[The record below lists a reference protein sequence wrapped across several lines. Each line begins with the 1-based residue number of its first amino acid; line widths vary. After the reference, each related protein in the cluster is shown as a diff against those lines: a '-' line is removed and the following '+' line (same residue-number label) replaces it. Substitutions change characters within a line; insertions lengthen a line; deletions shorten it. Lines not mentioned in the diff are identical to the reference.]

1 MLRVLG
7 IKNFA
12 LIEDISLEFTDH
24 FSIITGETGAG
35 KSIILGALS
44 LLLGKRADLNSI
56 KDSEK
61 KCIIEGHFSIGSFN
75 LSSLFD
81 ALDLDYEEHTIIRR
95 EILPSGKS
103 RAFVNDTPVKLSNLS
118 ELGVHL
124 IDIHSQ
130 HETLSIGNTDYQY
143 SVLDTVAQNSKLK
156 QNYKDNFKLL
166 NEYKGHFEKLKSNQ
180 VKADETYDYNVFL
193 LSELKEAKLKV
204 GLLEEL
210 ESEQRKLSHIEELQ
224 EKLGQSFE
232 HLDEESMGVISQL
245 REINLQ
251 MRKAAQLDTNLEE
264 LYRRVESIL
273 IEAEDISSETQSQQ
287 ESLEAD
293 PKVLEQINTQL
304 QHLYN
309 LQKKHHASSIE
320 GLIETQNEL
329 EEQVSVKENAE
340 QALREVQ
347 AKIDDQI
354 EKLEVI
360 AKTLFKTRQDTTKVI
375 STSVESMLGELG
387 IPDAKFEVRG
397 GYTNVFTPKG
407 ADEFEWVFSANKGSA
422 LQDLKKVASGG
433 ELSRIT
439 LAIKSLLAE
448 FENLPT
454 IVFDEIDTGVSGDIA
469 TKMGSIMKKM
479 SSSLQVISITHLPQ
493 IAGMGE
499 QHFKV
504 YKTTENEK
512 TKSNIKILKGQ
523 ERVVELAEMLGGD
536 KTSASALAHA
546 QSLLK

>member
-12 LIEDISLEFTDH
+12 LIEDISLEFTNQ

-130 HETLSIGNTDYQY
+130 HETLSIGNIDYQY

-156 QNYKDNFKLL
+156 QNYKDNYKFL
-166 NEYKGHFEKLKSNQ
+166 NEYKSHFEELKSNQ

-204 GLLEEL
+204 GLQEEL

-224 EKLGQSFE
+224 EKLGKSFE

-245 REINLQ
+245 RDVNSQ

-273 IEAEDISSETQSQQ
+273 IEVEDISSETQSQQ

-304 QHLYN
+304 QHIYN
-309 LQKKHHASSIE
+309 LQKKHHTSNIK

-347 AKIDDQI
+347 VKIDDQI
-354 EKLEVI
+354 EKLKAI
-360 AKTLFKTRQDTTKVI
+360 AKTLFKSRQDTTKVI
-375 STSVESMLGELG
+375 SSSVESMLGELG

-397 GYTNVFTPKG
+397 VYTNVFTPKG

-504 YKTTENEK
+504 YKTTENDK

-536 KTSASALAHA
+536 KTSVSALAHA

>member
-130 HETLSIGNTDYQY
+130 HETLSIGNIDYQY

-166 NEYKGHFEKLKSNQ
+166 NEYKGHFEELKSNQ

-204 GLLEEL
+204 GLQEEL

-232 HLDEESMGVISQL
+232 YLDEESMGVISQL
-245 REINLQ
+245 REVNSQ

-273 IEAEDISSETQSQQ
+273 IEVEDISSETQSQQ

-309 LQKKHHASSIE
+309 LQKKHHASNIE

-354 EKLEVI
+354 EKLKAI
-360 AKTLFKTRQDTTKVI
+360 AKTLFKSRQDTTKVI
-375 STSVESMLGELG
+375 SSSVESMLGELG

-397 GYTNVFTPKG
+397 GYTNIFTLKG

-536 KTSASALAHA
+536 KTSVSALAHA

>member
-1 MLRVLG
+1 VLRVLG

-75 LSSLFD
+75 LSSLFE

-130 HETLSIGNTDYQY
+130 HETLSIGNIDYQY
-143 SVLDTVAQNSKLK
+143 SVLDTVAQNSKVK
-156 QNYKDNFKLL
+156 HDYKVNFKLL
-166 NEYKGHFEKLKSNQ
+166 SEYKRHFEELKFNQ

-193 LSELKEAKLKV
+193 LSELKEAKLKT
-204 GLLEEL
+204 GLQEEL
-210 ESEQRKLSHIEELQ
+210 ESEQRKLSHVEELQ
-224 EKLGQSFE
+224 EKLGQSFQ

-245 REINLQ
+245 RDVNLQ

-273 IEAEDISSETQSQQ
+273 IEAEDISSETQSQL

-293 PKVLEQINTQL
+293 PKVLDQINTQL
-304 QHLYN
+304 QHIYN
-309 LQKKHHASSIE
+309 LQKKHHVSNIE

-340 QALREVQ
+340 QALREGQ
-347 AKIDDQI
+347 AKIDDQT
-354 EKLEVI
+354 EKLKSI
-360 AKTLFKTRQDTTKVI
+360 AKSLFKSRQDTTQVI
-375 STSVESMLGELG
+375 SSKVESMLSDLG

-454 IVFDEIDTGVSGDIA
+454 IIFDEIDTGVSGDIA

-479 SSSLQVISITHLPQ
+479 SSTLQVISITHLPQ

-536 KTSASALAHA
+536 KTSVSALAHA

>member
-75 LSSLFD
+75 LSSLFE

-130 HETLSIGNTDYQY
+130 HETLSIGNIDYQY
-143 SVLDTVAQNSKLK
+143 SVLDTVAQNSKVK
-156 QNYKDNFKLL
+156 QDYKVNFKLL
-166 NEYKGHFEKLKSNQ
+166 SEHKRHFEELKFNQ

-193 LSELKEAKLKV
+193 LSELKEAKLKT
-204 GLLEEL
+204 GLQEEL
-210 ESEQRKLSHIEELQ
+210 ESEQRKLSHVEELE
-224 EKLGQSFE
+224 EKLGQSFQ

-245 REINLQ
+245 REVNLQ

-273 IEAEDISSETQSQQ
+273 IEVEDISSETQSQL
-287 ESLEAD
+287 ESLELD
-293 PKVLEQINTQL
+293 PKVLDQINTQL
-304 QHLYN
+304 QHIYN
-309 LQKKHHASSIE
+309 LQKKHHVSNVE

-340 QALREVQ
+340 QALREGQ
-347 AKIDDQI
+347 AKIDDQT
-354 EKLEVI
+354 EKLKSI
-360 AKTLFKTRQDTTKVI
+360 AKSLFKSRQDTIKVI
-375 STSVESMLGELG
+375 SSKVESMLSELG

-397 GYTNVFTPKG
+397 SYTNVFTPKG

-479 SSSLQVISITHLPQ
+479 STSLQVISITHLPQ

-512 TKSNIKILKGQ
+512 TRSNIKILKGQ

-536 KTSASALAHA
+536 KTSVSALAHA

>member
-61 KCIIEGHFSIGSFN
+61 KCVIEGHFSIGSFN

-130 HETLSIGNTDYQY
+130 HETLSIGNIDYQY
-143 SVLDTVAQNSKLK
+143 SVLDTVAQNSKVK
-156 QNYKDNFKLL
+156 QDYKVNFKLL
-166 NEYKGHFEKLKSNQ
+166 SEHKRHFEELKSIQ

-193 LSELKEAKLKV
+193 LSELKEAKLKT
-204 GLLEEL
+204 GLQEQL
-210 ESEQRKLSHIEELQ
+210 ESEQRKLSHVEELE
-224 EKLGQSFE
+224 EKLGQSFQ

-245 REINLQ
+245 REVNLQ

-273 IEAEDISSETQSQQ
+273 IEVEDISSETQSQL

-293 PKVLEQINTQL
+293 PKVLDQINTQL
-304 QHLYN
+304 QHIYN
-309 LQKKHHASSIE
+309 LQKKHHVSNIE

-340 QALREVQ
+340 QALREGQ
-347 AKIDDQI
+347 AKIDDQT
-354 EKLEVI
+354 EKLKSI
-360 AKTLFKTRQDTTKVI
+360 AKSLFKSRQDTTQVI
-375 STSVESMLGELG
+375 SSKVESMLSDLG

-454 IVFDEIDTGVSGDIA
+454 IIFDEIDTGVSGDIA

-479 SSSLQVISITHLPQ
+479 SSTLQVISITHLPQ

-512 TKSNIKILKGQ
+512 TRSNIKILKGQ

-536 KTSASALAHA
+536 KTSVSALAHA

>member
-1 MLRVLG
+1 VLRVLG

-75 LSSLFD
+75 LSSLFE

-130 HETLSIGNTDYQY
+130 HETLSIGNIDYQY
-143 SVLDTVAQNSKLK
+143 SVLDTVAQNSKVK
-156 QNYKDNFKLL
+156 HDYKVNFKLL
-166 NEYKGHFEKLKSNQ
+166 SEYKRHFEELKFNQ

-193 LSELKEAKLKV
+193 LSELKEAKLKT
-204 GLLEEL
+204 GLQEEL
-210 ESEQRKLSHIEELQ
+210 ESEQRKLSHIEELE
-224 EKLGQSFE
+224 EKLGQSFQ

-245 REINLQ
+245 REVNLQ

-273 IEAEDISSETQSQQ
+273 IEAEDISSETQSQL
-287 ESLEAD
+287 ESLELD
-293 PKVLEQINTQL
+293 PKVLDQINTQL
-304 QHLYN
+304 QHIYN
-309 LQKKHHASSIE
+309 LQKKHHVSNVE

-340 QALREVQ
+340 QALREGQ
-347 AKIDDQI
+347 AKIDDQT
-354 EKLEVI
+354 EKLKAV
-360 AKTLFKTRQDTTKVI
+360 AKSLFKSRQDTIKVI
-375 STSVESMLGELG
+375 SSSVESMLSDLG

-397 GYTNVFTPKG
+397 SYTSVFTPKG

-479 SSSLQVISITHLPQ
+479 SSSLQVVSITHLPQ

-512 TKSNIKILKGQ
+512 TRSNIKILKGQ

-536 KTSASALAHA
+536 KTSVSALAHA

>member
-75 LSSLFD
+75 LSSLFE

-130 HETLSIGNTDYQY
+130 HETLSIGNIDYQY
-143 SVLDTVAQNSKLK
+143 SVLDTVAQNSKVK
-156 QNYKDNFKLL
+156 HDYKVNFKLL
-166 NEYKGHFEKLKSNQ
+166 SEHKRHFEELKFNQ

-193 LSELKEAKLKV
+193 LSELKEAKLKT
-204 GLLEEL
+204 GLQEEL
-210 ESEQRKLSHIEELQ
+210 ESEQRKLSHIEELE
-224 EKLGQSFE
+224 EKLGQSFQ

-245 REINLQ
+245 REVNLQ

-273 IEAEDISSETQSQQ
+273 IEAEDISSETQSQL
-287 ESLEAD
+287 ESLELD
-293 PKVLEQINTQL
+293 PKVLDQINTQL
-304 QHLYN
+304 QHIYN
-309 LQKKHHASSIE
+309 LQKKHHVSNVE

-340 QALREVQ
+340 QALREGQ
-347 AKIDDQI
+347 AKIDDQT
-354 EKLEVI
+354 EKLKSI
-360 AKTLFKTRQDTTKVI
+360 AKSLFKSRQDTIKVI
-375 STSVESMLGELG
+375 SSKVESMLSELG

-397 GYTNVFTPKG
+397 SYTNVFTPKG

-479 SSSLQVISITHLPQ
+479 STSLQVISITHLPQ

-512 TKSNIKILKGQ
+512 TRSNIKILKGQ

-536 KTSASALAHA
+536 KTSVSALAHA

>member
-1 MLRVLG
+1 VLRVLG

-75 LSSLFD
+75 LSSLFE

-130 HETLSIGNTDYQY
+130 HETLSIGNIDYQY
-143 SVLDTVAQNSKLK
+143 SVLDTVAQNSKVK
-156 QNYKDNFKLL
+156 HDYKVNFKLL
-166 NEYKGHFEKLKSNQ
+166 SEYKRHFEELKFNQ

-193 LSELKEAKLKV
+193 LSELKEAKLKT
-204 GLLEEL
+204 GLQEEL
-210 ESEQRKLSHIEELQ
+210 ESEQRKLSHIEELE
-224 EKLGQSFE
+224 EKLGQSFQ

-245 REINLQ
+245 REVNLQ

-273 IEAEDISSETQSQQ
+273 IEAEDISSETQSQL
-287 ESLEAD
+287 ESLELD
-293 PKVLEQINTQL
+293 PKVLDQINTQL
-304 QHLYN
+304 QHIYN
-309 LQKKHHASSIE
+309 LQKKHHVSNVE

-340 QALREVQ
+340 QALREGQ
-347 AKIDDQI
+347 AKIDDQT
-354 EKLEVI
+354 EKLKSI
-360 AKTLFKTRQDTTKVI
+360 AKSLFKSRQDTIQVI
-375 STSVESMLGELG
+375 SSKVESMLSELG

-397 GYTNVFTPKG
+397 SYTSVFTPKG

-512 TKSNIKILKGQ
+512 TRSNIKILKGQ

-536 KTSASALAHA
+536 KTSVSALAHA

>member
-130 HETLSIGNTDYQY
+130 HETLSIGNIDYQY
-143 SVLDTVAQNSKLK
+143 SVLDIVAQNSKVK
-156 QNYKDNFKLL
+156 QDYKVNFKLL
-166 NEYKGHFEKLKSNQ
+166 SEYKRHFEELKFNQ

-193 LSELKEAKLKV
+193 LSELKEAKLKT
-204 GLLEEL
+204 GLQEEL
-210 ESEQRKLSHIEELQ
+210 ESEQRKLSHIEELE
-224 EKLGQSFE
+224 EKLGQSFQ

-245 REINLQ
+245 REVNLQ

-273 IEAEDISSETQSQQ
+273 IEAEDISSETQSQL
-287 ESLEAD
+287 ESLELD
-293 PKVLEQINTQL
+293 PKVLDQINTQL
-304 QHLYN
+304 QHIYN
-309 LQKKHHASSIE
+309 LQKKHHVSNVE

-340 QALREVQ
+340 QALREGQ
-347 AKIDDQI
+347 AKIDDQT
-354 EKLEVI
+354 EKLKSI
-360 AKTLFKTRQDTTKVI
+360 AKSLFKSRQDTIKVI
-375 STSVESMLGELG
+375 SSSVESMLSDLG

-397 GYTNVFTPKG
+397 SYTNVFTPKG

-479 SSSLQVISITHLPQ
+479 SSSLQVVSITHLSQ

-512 TKSNIKILKGQ
+512 TRSNIKILKGQ

-536 KTSASALAHA
+536 KTSVSALAHA

>member
-75 LSSLFD
+75 LSSLFE

-130 HETLSIGNTDYQY
+130 HETLSIGNIDYQY
-143 SVLDTVAQNSKLK
+143 SVLDTVAQNSKVK
-156 QNYKDNFKLL
+156 HDYKVNFKLL
-166 NEYKGHFEKLKSNQ
+166 SEYKRHFEELKFNQ

-193 LSELKEAKLKV
+193 LSELKEAKLKT
-204 GLLEEL
+204 GLQEEL
-210 ESEQRKLSHIEELQ
+210 ESEQRKLSHIEELE
-224 EKLGQSFE
+224 EKLGQSFQ

-245 REINLQ
+245 REVNLQ

-273 IEAEDISSETQSQQ
+273 IEAEDISSETQSQL
-287 ESLEAD
+287 ESLELD
-293 PKVLEQINTQL
+293 PKVLDQINTQL
-304 QHLYN
+304 QHIYN
-309 LQKKHHASSIE
+309 LQKKHHVSNVE

-340 QALREVQ
+340 QALREGQ
-347 AKIDDQI
+347 AKIDDQT
-354 EKLEVI
+354 EKLKSI
-360 AKTLFKTRQDTTKVI
+360 AKSLFKSRQDTIKVI
-375 STSVESMLGELG
+375 SSSVESMLSDLG

-397 GYTNVFTPKG
+397 SYTNVFTPKG

-479 SSSLQVISITHLPQ
+479 SSSLQVVSITHLPQ

-512 TKSNIKILKGQ
+512 TRSNIKILKGQ

-536 KTSASALAHA
+536 KTSVSALAHA

>member
-75 LSSLFD
+75 LSSLFE

-130 HETLSIGNTDYQY
+130 HETLSIGNIDYQY
-143 SVLDTVAQNSKLK
+143 SVLDTVAQNSKVK
-156 QNYKDNFKLL
+156 QDYKVNFKLL
-166 NEYKGHFEKLKSNQ
+166 SEYKRHFEELKFNQ

-193 LSELKEAKLKV
+193 LSELKEAKLKT
-204 GLLEEL
+204 GLQEEL
-210 ESEQRKLSHIEELQ
+210 ESEQRKLSHIEELE
-224 EKLGQSFE
+224 EKLGQSFQ

-245 REINLQ
+245 REVNLQ

-273 IEAEDISSETQSQQ
+273 IEAEDISSETQSQL
-287 ESLEAD
+287 ESLELD
-293 PKVLEQINTQL
+293 PKVLDQINTQL
-304 QHLYN
+304 QHIYN
-309 LQKKHHASSIE
+309 LQKKHHVSNVE

-340 QALREVQ
+340 QALREGQ
-347 AKIDDQI
+347 AKIDDQT
-354 EKLEVI
+354 EKLKAV
-360 AKTLFKTRQDTTKVI
+360 AKSLFKSRQDTIKVI
-375 STSVESMLGELG
+375 SSSVESMLSDLG

-397 GYTNVFTPKG
+397 SYTSVFTPKG

-512 TKSNIKILKGQ
+512 TRSNIKILKGQ

-536 KTSASALAHA
+536 KTSVSALAHA

>member
-75 LSSLFD
+75 LSSLFE

-130 HETLSIGNTDYQY
+130 HETLSIGNIDYQY
-143 SVLDTVAQNSKLK
+143 SVLDTVAQNSKVK
-156 QNYKDNFKLL
+156 HDYKVNFKLL
-166 NEYKGHFEKLKSNQ
+166 SEYKRHFEELKFNQ

-193 LSELKEAKLKV
+193 LSELKEAKLKT
-204 GLLEEL
+204 GLQEEL
-210 ESEQRKLSHIEELQ
+210 ESEQRKLSHIEELE
-224 EKLGQSFE
+224 EKLGQSFQ

-245 REINLQ
+245 REVNLQ

-273 IEAEDISSETQSQQ
+273 IEAEDISSETQSQL
-287 ESLEAD
+287 ESLELD
-293 PKVLEQINTQL
+293 PKVLDQINTQL
-304 QHLYN
+304 QHIYN
-309 LQKKHHASSIE
+309 LQKKHHVSNVE

-340 QALREVQ
+340 QALREGQ
-347 AKIDDQI
+347 AKIDDQT
-354 EKLEVI
+354 EKLKSI
-360 AKTLFKTRQDTTKVI
+360 AKTLFKSRQDTIKVI
-375 STSVESMLGELG
+375 SSSVESMLSDLG

-397 GYTNVFTPKG
+397 SYTSVFTPKG

-479 SSSLQVISITHLPQ
+479 SSSLQVVSITHLPQ

-512 TKSNIKILKGQ
+512 TRSNIKILKGQ

-536 KTSASALAHA
+536 KTSVSALAHA

>member
-75 LSSLFD
+75 LSSLFE

-130 HETLSIGNTDYQY
+130 HETLSIGNIDYQY
-143 SVLDTVAQNSKLK
+143 SVLDTVAQNSKVK
-156 QNYKDNFKLL
+156 HDYKVNFKLL
-166 NEYKGHFEKLKSNQ
+166 SEYKRHFEELKFNQ

-193 LSELKEAKLKV
+193 LSELKEAKLKT
-204 GLLEEL
+204 GLQEEL
-210 ESEQRKLSHIEELQ
+210 ESEQRKLSHIEELE
-224 EKLGQSFE
+224 EKLGQSFQ
-232 HLDEESMGVISQL
+232 HLDEESMGVIYQL
-245 REINLQ
+245 REVNLQ

-273 IEAEDISSETQSQQ
+273 IEAEDISSETQSQL
-287 ESLEAD
+287 ESLELD
-293 PKVLEQINTQL
+293 PKVLDQINTQL
-304 QHLYN
+304 QHIYN
-309 LQKKHHASSIE
+309 LQKKHHVSNVE

-340 QALREVQ
+340 QALREGQ
-347 AKIDDQI
+347 AKIDDQT
-354 EKLEVI
+354 EKLKSI
-360 AKTLFKTRQDTTKVI
+360 AKSLFKSRQDTIKVI
-375 STSVESMLGELG
+375 SSKVESMLSELG

-397 GYTNVFTPKG
+397 SYTSVFTPKG

-479 SSSLQVISITHLPQ
+479 STSLQVISITHLPQ

-512 TKSNIKILKGQ
+512 TRSNIKILKGQ

-536 KTSASALAHA
+536 KTSVSALAHA

>member
-1 MLRVLG
+1 VLRVLG

-75 LSSLFD
+75 LSSLFE

-130 HETLSIGNTDYQY
+130 HETLSIGNIDYQY
-143 SVLDTVAQNSKLK
+143 SVLDTVAQNSKVK
-156 QNYKDNFKLL
+156 QDYKVNFKLL
-166 NEYKGHFEKLKSNQ
+166 SEHKRHFEELKFNQ

-193 LSELKEAKLKV
+193 LSELKEAKLKT
-204 GLLEEL
+204 GLQEEL
-210 ESEQRKLSHIEELQ
+210 ESEQRKLSHIEELE
-224 EKLGQSFE
+224 EKLGQSFQ

-245 REINLQ
+245 REVNLQ

-273 IEAEDISSETQSQQ
+273 IEAEDISSETQSQL
-287 ESLEAD
+287 ESLELD
-293 PKVLEQINTQL
+293 PKVLDQINTQL
-304 QHLYN
+304 QHIYN
-309 LQKKHHASSIE
+309 LQKKHHVSNVE

-340 QALREVQ
+340 QALREGQ
-347 AKIDDQI
+347 AKIDDQT
-354 EKLEVI
+354 EKLKSI
-360 AKTLFKTRQDTTKVI
+360 AKSLFKSRQDTIKVI
-375 STSVESMLGELG
+375 SSKVESMLSELG

-397 GYTNVFTPKG
+397 SYTSVFTPKG

-479 SSSLQVISITHLPQ
+479 STSLQVISITHLPQ

-512 TKSNIKILKGQ
+512 TRSNIKILKGQ

-536 KTSASALAHA
+536 KTSVSALAHA

>member
-75 LSSLFD
+75 LSSLFE

-130 HETLSIGNTDYQY
+130 HETLSIGNIDYQY
-143 SVLDTVAQNSKLK
+143 SVLDTVAQNSKVK
-156 QNYKDNFKLL
+156 HDYKVNFKLL
-166 NEYKGHFEKLKSNQ
+166 SEYKRHFEELKFNQ

-193 LSELKEAKLKV
+193 LSELKEAKLKT
-204 GLLEEL
+204 GLQEEL
-210 ESEQRKLSHIEELQ
+210 ESEQRKLSHIEELE
-224 EKLGQSFE
+224 EKLGQSFQ

-245 REINLQ
+245 REVNLQ

-273 IEAEDISSETQSQQ
+273 IEAEDISSETQSQL
-287 ESLEAD
+287 ESLELD
-293 PKVLEQINTQL
+293 PKVLDQINTQL
-304 QHLYN
+304 QHIYN
-309 LQKKHHASSIE
+309 LQKKHHVSNVE

-340 QALREVQ
+340 QALREGQ
-347 AKIDDQI
+347 AKIDDQT
-354 EKLEVI
+354 EKLKSI
-360 AKTLFKTRQDTTKVI
+360 AKSLFKSRQDTIKVI
-375 STSVESMLGELG
+375 SSKVESMLSELG

-397 GYTNVFTPKG
+397 SYTSVFTPKG

-479 SSSLQVISITHLPQ
+479 STSLQVISITHLPQ

-512 TKSNIKILKGQ
+512 TRSNIKILKGQ

-536 KTSASALAHA
+536 KTSVSALAHA

>member
-1 MLRVLG
+1 VLRVLG

-75 LSSLFD
+75 LSSLFE

-130 HETLSIGNTDYQY
+130 HETLSIGNIDYQY
-143 SVLDTVAQNSKLK
+143 SVLDTVAQNSKVK
-156 QNYKDNFKLL
+156 QDYKVNFKLL
-166 NEYKGHFEKLKSNQ
+166 SEHKRHFEELKFNQ

-193 LSELKEAKLKV
+193 LSELKEAKLKT
-204 GLLEEL
+204 GLQEEL
-210 ESEQRKLSHIEELQ
+210 ESEQRKLSHVEELE
-224 EKLGQSFE
+224 EKLGQSFQ

-245 REINLQ
+245 REVNLQ

-273 IEAEDISSETQSQQ
+273 IEVEDISSETQSQL
-287 ESLEAD
+287 ESLELD
-293 PKVLEQINTQL
+293 PKVLDQINTQL
-304 QHLYN
+304 QHIYN
-309 LQKKHHASSIE
+309 LQKKHHVSNVE

-340 QALREVQ
+340 QALREGQ
-347 AKIDDQI
+347 AKIDDQT
-354 EKLEVI
+354 EKLKSI
-360 AKTLFKTRQDTTKVI
+360 AKSLFKSRQDTIQVI
-375 STSVESMLGELG
+375 SSKVESMLSELG

-397 GYTNVFTPKG
+397 SYTSVFTPKG

-512 TKSNIKILKGQ
+512 TRSNIKILKGQ

-536 KTSASALAHA
+536 KTSVSALAHA

>member
-1 MLRVLG
+1 VLRVLG

-75 LSSLFD
+75 LSSLFE

-130 HETLSIGNTDYQY
+130 HETLSIGNIDYQY
-143 SVLDTVAQNSKLK
+143 SVLDTVAQNSKVK
-156 QNYKDNFKLL
+156 QDYKVNFKLL
-166 NEYKGHFEKLKSNQ
+166 SEYKRHFEELKFNQ

-193 LSELKEAKLKV
+193 LSELKEAKLKT
-204 GLLEEL
+204 GLQEEL
-210 ESEQRKLSHIEELQ
+210 ESEQRKLSHIEELE
-224 EKLGQSFE
+224 EKLGQSFQ

-245 REINLQ
+245 REVNLQ

-273 IEAEDISSETQSQQ
+273 IEAEDISSETQSQL
-287 ESLEAD
+287 ESLELD
-293 PKVLEQINTQL
+293 PKVLDQINTQL
-304 QHLYN
+304 QHIYN
-309 LQKKHHASSIE
+309 LQKKHHVSNVE

-340 QALREVQ
+340 QALREGQ
-347 AKIDDQI
+347 AKIDDQT
-354 EKLEVI
+354 EKLKSI
-360 AKTLFKTRQDTTKVI
+360 AKSLFKSRQDTIQVI
-375 STSVESMLGELG
+375 SSKVESMLSELG

-397 GYTNVFTPKG
+397 SYTSVFTPKG

-479 SSSLQVISITHLPQ
+479 STSLQVISITHLPQ

-512 TKSNIKILKGQ
+512 TRSNIKILKGQ

-536 KTSASALAHA
+536 KTSVSALAHA

>member
-75 LSSLFD
+75 LSSLFE

-130 HETLSIGNTDYQY
+130 HETLSIGNIDYQY
-143 SVLDTVAQNSKLK
+143 SVLDTVAQNSKVK
-156 QNYKDNFKLL
+156 HDYKVNFKLL
-166 NEYKGHFEKLKSNQ
+166 SEYKRHFEELKFNQ

-193 LSELKEAKLKV
+193 LSELKEAKLKT
-204 GLLEEL
+204 GLQEEL
-210 ESEQRKLSHIEELQ
+210 ESEQRKLSHIEELE
-224 EKLGQSFE
+224 EKLGQSFQ

-245 REINLQ
+245 REVNLQ

-273 IEAEDISSETQSQQ
+273 IEAEDISSETQSQL
-287 ESLEAD
+287 ESLELD
-293 PKVLEQINTQL
+293 PKVLDQINTQL
-304 QHLYN
+304 QHIYN
-309 LQKKHHASSIE
+309 LQKKHHVSNVE

-340 QALREVQ
+340 QALREGQ
-347 AKIDDQI
+347 AKIDDQT
-354 EKLEVI
+354 EKLKAV
-360 AKTLFKTRQDTTKVI
+360 AKSLFKSRQDTIKVI
-375 STSVESMLGELG
+375 SSSVESMLSDLG

-397 GYTNVFTPKG
+397 SYTSVFTPKG

-479 SSSLQVISITHLPQ
+479 SSSLQVVSITHLPQ

-512 TKSNIKILKGQ
+512 TRSNIKILKGQ

-536 KTSASALAHA
+536 KTSVSALAHA

>member
-1 MLRVLG
+1 MLKVLG

-56 KDSEK
+56 KDSER

-118 ELGVHL
+118 ELGARL

-130 HETLSIGNTDYQY
+130 HETQSIANIDYQY
-143 SVLDTVAQNSKLK
+143 SVLDTVAQNFNLK
-156 QNYKDNFKLL
+156 KKYKDNFKLL
-166 NEYKGHFEKLKSNQ
+166 SEYKLHFEELKSNQ

-193 LSELKEAKLKV
+193 LSELEEAKLKV
-204 GLLEEL
+204 GLQEEL
-210 ESEQRKLSHIEELQ
+210 ESDQKKLSHIEELQ
-224 EKLGQSFE
+224 EKLGQCFE

-245 REINLQ
+245 REVNLQ
-251 MRKAAQLDTNLEE
+251 MKKAAQLDANLEE
-264 LYRRVESIL
+264 LYRRIESIL
-273 IEAEDISSETQSQQ
+273 IEAEDISSETQSQL

-293 PKVLEQINTQL
+293 PKILEHINAQL
-304 QHLYN
+304 QQIYN
-309 LQKKHHASSIE
+309 LQKKHHTSNIE
-320 GLIETQNEL
+320 GLIETQNKL
-329 EEQVSVKENAE
+329 EEQVFVKENAE
-340 QALREVQ
+340 QALNEVL
-347 AKIDDQI
+347 AKIGDQT
-354 EKLEVI
+354 EKLKAI
-360 AKTLFKTRQDTTKVI
+360 SKTLFKSRQDTTKII
-375 STSVESMLGELG
+375 SSSVESMLSELG

-397 GYTNVFTPKG
+397 SYTSVFTPKG

-479 SSSLQVISITHLPQ
+479 SNSLQVISITHLPQ

-536 KTSASALAHA
+536 KTSVSALAHA

>member
-75 LSSLFD
+75 LSSLFE

-130 HETLSIGNTDYQY
+130 HETLSIGNIDYQY
-143 SVLDTVAQNSKLK
+143 SVLDTVAQNSKVK
-156 QNYKDNFKLL
+156 QDYKVNFKLL
-166 NEYKGHFEKLKSNQ
+166 SEYKRHFEELKFNQ

-193 LSELKEAKLKV
+193 LSELKEAKLKT
-204 GLLEEL
+204 GLQEEL
-210 ESEQRKLSHIEELQ
+210 ESEQRKLSHIEELE
-224 EKLGQSFE
+224 EKLGQSFQ

-245 REINLQ
+245 REVNLQ

-273 IEAEDISSETQSQQ
+273 IEAEDISSETQSQL
-287 ESLEAD
+287 ESLELD
-293 PKVLEQINTQL
+293 PKVLDQINTQL
-304 QHLYN
+304 QHIYN
-309 LQKKHHASSIE
+309 LQKKHHVSNVE

-340 QALREVQ
+340 QALREGQ
-347 AKIDDQI
+347 AKIDDQT
-354 EKLEVI
+354 EKLKSI
-360 AKTLFKTRQDTTKVI
+360 AKTLFKSRQDTIKVI
-375 STSVESMLGELG
+375 SSSVESMLSDLG

-397 GYTNVFTPKG
+397 SYTNVFTPKG

-479 SSSLQVISITHLPQ
+479 SSSLQVVSITHLPQ

-512 TKSNIKILKGQ
+512 TRSNIKILKGQ

-536 KTSASALAHA
+536 KTSVSALAHA

>member
-61 KCIIEGHFSIGSFN
+61 KCVIEGHFSIGSFN

-130 HETLSIGNTDYQY
+130 HETLSIGNIDYQY
-143 SVLDTVAQNSKLK
+143 SVLDTVAQNSKVK
-156 QNYKDNFKLL
+156 QDYKVNFKLL
-166 NEYKGHFEKLKSNQ
+166 SEHKRHFEELKSIQ

-193 LSELKEAKLKV
+193 LSELKEAKLKT
-204 GLLEEL
+204 GLQEQL
-210 ESEQRKLSHIEELQ
+210 ESEQRKLSHVEELE
-224 EKLGQSFE
+224 EKLGQSFQ

-245 REINLQ
+245 REVNLQ

-273 IEAEDISSETQSQQ
+273 IEVEDISSETQSQL

-293 PKVLEQINTQL
+293 PKVLDQINTQL
-304 QHLYN
+304 QHIYN
-309 LQKKHHASSIE
+309 LQKKHHVSNVE

-340 QALREVQ
+340 QALREGQ
-347 AKIDDQI
+347 AKIDDQT
-354 EKLEVI
+354 EKLKSI
-360 AKTLFKTRQDTTKVI
+360 AKTLFKSRQDTTKVI
-375 STSVESMLGELG
+375 SSSVESMLSDLG

-397 GYTNVFTPKG
+397 SYTNVFTPKG

-479 SSSLQVISITHLPQ
+479 STSLQVISITHLPQ

-512 TKSNIKILKGQ
+512 TRSNIKILKGQ

-536 KTSASALAHA
+536 KTSVSALAHA

>member
-1 MLRVLG
+1 VLRVLG

-130 HETLSIGNTDYQY
+130 HETLSIGNIDYQY
-143 SVLDTVAQNSKLK
+143 SVLDTVAQNSKVK

-166 NEYKGHFEKLKSNQ
+166 NEYKRHFEELKSNQ

-193 LSELKEAKLKV
+193 LSELKEAKLKT
-204 GLLEEL
+204 GLQEEL
-210 ESEQRKLSHIEELQ
+210 ESEQRKLSHVEELE
-224 EKLGQSFE
+224 EKLGQSFQ
-232 HLDEESMGVISQL
+232 HLDEESMGIISQL
-245 REINLQ
+245 REVNLQ

-273 IEAEDISSETQSQQ
+273 IEVEDISSETQSQL

-293 PKVLEQINTQL
+293 PKVLDQINTQL
-304 QHLYN
+304 QHIYN
-309 LQKKHHASSIE
+309 LQKKHHASNIE

-340 QALREVQ
+340 QALREGQ
-347 AKIDDQI
+347 AKIDDQT
-354 EKLEVI
+354 EKLKFI
-360 AKTLFKTRQDTTKVI
+360 AKTLFKSRQDTIKVI
-375 STSVESMLGELG
+375 SSSVESMLSDLG

-397 GYTNVFTPKG
+397 SYTNVFTPKG

-536 KTSASALAHA
+536 KTSVSALAHA

>member
-75 LSSLFD
+75 LSSLFE

-130 HETLSIGNTDYQY
+130 HETLSIGNIDYQY
-143 SVLDTVAQNSKLK
+143 SVLDTVAQNSKVK
-156 QNYKDNFKLL
+156 QDYKVNFKLL
-166 NEYKGHFEKLKSNQ
+166 SEYKRHFEELKFNQ

-193 LSELKEAKLKV
+193 LSELKEAKLKT
-204 GLLEEL
+204 GLQEEL
-210 ESEQRKLSHIEELQ
+210 ESEQRKLSHIEELE
-224 EKLGQSFE
+224 EKLGQSFQ

-245 REINLQ
+245 REVNLQ

-273 IEAEDISSETQSQQ
+273 IEAEDISSETQSQL
-287 ESLEAD
+287 ESLELD
-293 PKVLEQINTQL
+293 PKVLDQINTQL
-304 QHLYN
+304 QHIYN
-309 LQKKHHASSIE
+309 LQKKHHVSNVE

-340 QALREVQ
+340 QALREGQ
-347 AKIDDQI
+347 AKIDDQT
-354 EKLEVI
+354 EKLKSI
-360 AKTLFKTRQDTTKVI
+360 AKSLFKSRQDTIKVI
-375 STSVESMLGELG
+375 SSSVESMLSDLG

-397 GYTNVFTPKG
+397 SYTSVFTPKG

-512 TKSNIKILKGQ
+512 TRSNIKILKGQ

-536 KTSASALAHA
+536 KTSVSALAHA

>member
-75 LSSLFD
+75 LSSLFE

-130 HETLSIGNTDYQY
+130 HETLSIGNIDYQY
-143 SVLDTVAQNSKLK
+143 SVLDTVAQNSKVK
-156 QNYKDNFKLL
+156 QDYKVNFKLL
-166 NEYKGHFEKLKSNQ
+166 SEHKRHFEELKSIQ

-193 LSELKEAKLKV
+193 LSELKEAKLKT
-204 GLLEEL
+204 GLQEQL
-210 ESEQRKLSHIEELQ
+210 ESEQRKLSHVEELE
-224 EKLGQSFE
+224 EKLGQSFQ

-245 REINLQ
+245 REVNLQ

-273 IEAEDISSETQSQQ
+273 IEVEDISSETQSQL

-293 PKVLEQINTQL
+293 PKVLDQINTQL
-304 QHLYN
+304 QHIYN
-309 LQKKHHASSIE
+309 LQKKHHVSNVE

-340 QALREVQ
+340 QALREGQ
-347 AKIDDQI
+347 AKIDDQT
-354 EKLEVI
+354 EKLKSI
-360 AKTLFKTRQDTTKVI
+360 AKSLFKSRQDTIQVI
-375 STSVESMLGELG
+375 SSSVESMLSDLG

-397 GYTNVFTPKG
+397 SYTNVFTPKG

-479 SSSLQVISITHLPQ
+479 SSSLQVVSITHLPQ

-512 TKSNIKILKGQ
+512 TRSNIKILKGQ

-536 KTSASALAHA
+536 KTSVSALAHA